1 MAEFTPSSWTK
12 YVPDGT
18 HYYRVKLVLT
28 GSGSG
33 TTYAVTATVY
43 HQRHTKVKLASSAWQ
58 CSLTGV
64 SSAKYPASDVS
75 SGTSD
80 YKVFTKTY
88 TYAKSTT
95 AKTVSLTAK
104 LKRLYNPDSGVTSTV
119 TGSITIPALAK
130 YSIAYDANGGWG
142 APSGTTTKIQG
153 TAITLS
159 TTVPTRTGYTFAGW
173 STTQNGAV
181 AYSAGARYSAD
192 ASATLW
198 AVWKGIG
205 YTVKFEPNGGS
216 GTMATQAMTYGTAAA
231 LRKNAFTRQGY
242 SFSHWA
248 FVRTATTT
256 WIYDDGETVLNLAT
270 TAGATVTLT
279 AQWTAETVITGVSAI
294 NCDADGTEDDDG
306 TCALIT
312 ARYTYGNQQID
323 TPASAVCAIITAPDG
338 AAVGDPTYSTGA
350 VSWLVTGITPDT
362 ASSFAVTI
370 TGGGSSARSATVK
383 LPAVSRVIDVKAGGK
398 GLGLGAAA
406 PNTGLSVGYEAAFKQ
421 GVSVAG
427 ASALDSGWT
436 TGAGKPSYMDAAWT
450 LGETP
455 ESNIYAP
462 AIYGRE
468 AGGTNI
474 GALHLAEAFADGRTS
489 VALEASRALASGSTA
504 YNTVRLLIDSAGA
517 RTVVLSEALP
527 WLNALQQGIIETST
541 ASQIVA
547 AASGTTITAAHY
559 KQWGRVA
566 CLRMR
571 FTRTA
576 AITVPAHGNI
586 TDIDIAT
593 VVSGKR
599 PRMQSYGFSIGNG
612 AAQAWYALGTDG
624 VISLCACEGTGA
636 SRTIAKGT
644 EFSFY
649 CTYILN

>member
-43 HQRHTKVKLASSAWQ
+43 HQRHTKVKLASNAWQ

-80 YKVFTKTY
+80 YKVLTKTY

-104 LKRLYNPDSGVTSTV
+104 LKRLYSPDSGVTSTV

-130 YSIAYDANGGWG
+130 YSIAYDANEGEG
-142 APSGTTTKIQG
+142 APTGTTTKIQG
-153 TAITLS
+153 APITLS
-159 TTVPTRTGYTFAGW
+159 SVVPTRTGYTFAGW
-173 STTQNGAV
+173 STVKNGAV

-198 AVWKGIG
+198 AVWRGIG

-216 GTMATQAMTYGTAAA
+216 GVMATQAMTYGTSAA

-242 SFSHWA
+242 SFSCWA
-248 FVRTATTT
+248 FVNSSGVTRL
-256 WIYDDGETVLNLAT
+256 ISDGSLVSDLTT

-279 AQWTAETVITGVSAI
+279 ARWTAETVITGVSAI

-312 ARYTYGNQQID
+312 ARYIYGNQQIA
-323 TPASAVCAIITAPDG
+323 TPSSAVCAIITAPDG
-338 AAVGDPTYSTGA
+338 AAVGDPAYSTGS
-350 VSWLVTGITPDT
+350 VSWLVTGVTPDT

-370 TGGGSSARSATVK
+370 TGGGTSARSATVK

-398 GLGLGAAA
+398 GLGLGMAA
-406 PNTGLSVGYEAAFKQ
+406 PDTGLAVGYDAGFK
-421 GVSVAG
+421 GTLDVAG
-427 ASALDSGWT
+427 AATLNGGLSATGDMTYITLPSIDRDGTVESTVWPGIYLRDKDAQNVAHFGAT
-436 TGAGKPSYMDAAWT
+436 QDTAGYVGAEVYGYGSTGASNCLQLLMNGDTPKVDINRPGAWLDALKA
-450 LGETP
+450 
-455 ESNIYAP
+455 
-462 AIYGRE
+462 
-468 AGGTNI
+468 
-474 GALHLAEAFADGRTS
+474 
-489 VALEASRALASGSTA
+489 
-504 YNTVRLLIDSAGA
+504 
-517 RTVVLSEALP
+517 
-527 WLNALQQGIIETST
+527 GIIETST
-541 ASQIVA
+541 ISQIVVA
-547 AASGTTITAAHY
+547 KSGTTITEAVY

-566 CLRMR
+566 SLRIR
-571 FTRTA
+571 FTRTS

-586 TDIDIAT
+586 TDIDVAT

-599 PRMQSYGFSIGNG
+599 PRMQSFGFSGGNG
-612 AAQAWYALGTDG
+612 AGQAWYSLGTDG
-624 VISLCACEGTGA
+624 VVTLCACEGNGS
-636 SRTIAKGT
+636 SRSIAKGS

-649 CTYILN
+649 CTYILA